1 MTETVHA
8 DYEVKSEFAVCHWE
22 IPVGRL
28 HDITPTPTNPACVT
42 GLLAGAELNGMI
54 LSINAALPANAT
66 FALIDFTPGMVYTND
81 VRDVLTYGGGPAE
94 ASWGAIN
101 IGDPVFY
108 DATATMVALGIYLS
122 TSPLDGAGNANSLY
136 GWVVPSPLATGF
148 DTNTASFPLASGGG
162 VGALSTHRCAVM
174 QKGAG
179 L

>member
-1 MTETVHA
+1 MTEAIHS
-8 DYEVKSEFAVCHWE
+8 DYEVKSEFGVCHWE
-22 IPVGRL
+22 FPVGRL

-42 GLLAGAELNGMI
+42 GLLAGSELSGTI
-54 LSINAALPANAT
+54 LSIRPPTPATAT
-66 FALIDFTPGMVYTND
+66 FAVIDVTPGMVYMHD

-122 TSPLDGAGNANSLY
+122 TSPLDGAGNANSVF
-136 GWVVPSPLATGF
+136 GWVVPAPSTTGT
-148 DTNTASFPLASGGG
+148 DTDAARFPLASGGG
-162 VGALSTHRCAVM
+162 VGALSTHRVAVM